1 MEKNVQLNTR
11 DKLIKEPI
19 AIIGQSVLFP
29 ASYDSTDFWQN
40 IVQGRDL
47 ISDVPASHWLIEDYY
62 DPDLSAPD
70 KTYGRRGGFLPYV
83 DFDSLGWGVPPSII
97 EATDSTQLLAL
108 MVAKQCLEDASGGNI
123 DTLDK
128 SNMSVILG
136 VTSAQKLLGH
146 MTARL
151 QRPIWENA
159 MRQVGLPESE
169 VQAAAQRIADH
180 YVPWQESTFPGLLG
194 NVVAGRIA
202 NRLDLGGTN
211 CVTDAAC
218 ASAFSAIS
226 MAINELY
233 LGDSDVVIAGGADTM
248 SDILMHMCFSKTP
261 ALSKSGDV
269 RPFSDQADGTL
280 LGEGIALFAFKRLAD
295 AERDGDTVYGVLK
308 GLGSSSDGR
317 SKSVYAPLAEGQAK
331 AYRRAY
337 ANAGVDAS
345 TIELVEAHGTG
356 TKAGDAAEFSGLRT
370 VFEEAGV
377 DVESIALGSVKSQIG
392 HTKATAGAAGFFKA
406 LMGLRSGVLP
416 PTIKV
421 DQPNPNLDINATPLY
436 INAEAR
442 PWVRGSDHPRRAG
455 VSAFGF
461 GGSNFHILLEEY
473 TGPNKAPR
481 LRAWGHELFLYSAA
495 SAGDM
500 TEQLRS
506 VLDRHIKVSHHRLAW
521 ESQQA
526 FSSTDGIRLGIVAS
540 SKTDLQAKLEQAL
553 QKGFDSAYSL
563 PTGVHLGLGQA
574 WSGKKAFLFPG
585 QGAQT
590 VNMGSHLAQALPQS
604 MEVWDFSA
612 DLDRHTQS
620 HPLHKVVFPK
630 PVFSEEDRKEQ
641 QRHLTKTQWAQPAI
655 GVTSMALLNVLEDL
669 DLKADAVAGHSYGEL
684 TALYYAKTFKAQHFI
699 QASQKRGALM
709 NEAAKLPGAMTAV
722 KSSAKKLQPL
732 LDTWTAEHGIDVVI
746 ANHNSP
752 KQSVLSGTV
761 EDIEKVEALLSEAGM
776 FGQRL
781 GVATAFHSKVVA
793 GSVAPFEQYLSGLP
807 LSPPECTVY
816 ANRTASPYG
825 QSVPELVSTLSKQIA
840 SPVRF
845 VELIEAMHND
855 GVKLFVEV
863 GPRNILGKLVK
874 SILRKKDVQ
883 IVSLD
888 RPGKSDLFGFL
899 DGLAQLASL
908 GVEMKWDAL
917 WSDYGEPQ
925 NFDLLPKPKMA
936 ISINGANYN
945 KPYPP
950 KDGATGRAKPNP
962 ERSVPTISKEAS
974 THSPVSTSRVTNT
987 SSSKNTETSTVPVQA
1002 VQGASM
1008 SNPHNTEWL
1017 KAFQQAQQQTAAA
1030 HAAYQQAMSNAHL
1043 AYLQAA
1049 QASLTSLAALA
1060 SGQAVAP
1067 SIAIPAPSTAPMPM
1081 PAPVAPVAVQPVQ
1094 PPVAAAPM
1102 SAPAP
1107 SLTPV
1112 APPAPVQAS
1121 FTPAVPSQ
1129 PVAPAPVVP
1138 ANSSNTASVDVL
1150 SLLMDVVAE
1159 KTGYPADALDL
1170 SMSLEG
1176 DLGIDSIKRVEI
1188 LSAVQEKAPELPEVD
1203 GSQMAQLQTLGEI
1216 VEFLG
1221 GSDAAPTPSV
1231 SSSSAA
1237 ASVDVLSLLM
1247 DVVAEK
1253 TGYPADALD
1262 LSMSLEGDLGID
1274 SIKRVEILSAVQE
1287 KAPELPEVDGSQMA
1301 QLQTLGEIVEFL
1313 QGENRDF
1320 SQAEA
1325 SGTGV
1330 SANVSAQENEAA
1342 SFETGTM
1349 GSSDI
1354 AAPELES
1361 GEGVEEAEVTDV
1373 LPQFE
1378 TLWESPKAKSVY
1390 RWVVSPTDKPALGSS
1405 HSALQTAQMALLG
1418 DEEITSML
1426 SVQLQKRGI
1435 DARVV
1440 DTEQIDPQFNGVID
1454 LRPLTLD
1461 EPDACMVWSQSC
1473 FETAKQL
1480 ATHHPSTPKVY
1491 IHVTQLGGDFGFQS
1505 ISNSQALIAG
1515 AAGVVRTAQQEWRN
1529 SHCKNID
1536 VSNDVP
1542 LNQLIRVLAN
1552 EIVGGGLDLDVGL
1565 QVLESGE
1572 VKRSVLVMNEQAPA
1586 GDPVEF
1592 DAGDVLVVS
1601 GGARGVTAD
1610 CIIRMVER
1618 QSKSGQVIPTI
1629 VLLGRTLLSRDPF
1642 PELSTERELVG
1653 ALIKQAKAENKIIKP
1668 AGAKRSAKQILACR
1682 DIERTM
1688 EKLQS
1693 NGAKVHYHSVDVSDS
1708 DAIRTLFSQLNYGA
1722 IAGIV
1727 HGAGVLADKKLQDKS
1742 VDDFAWVYDV
1752 KVQGMGALLSNV
1764 DLNTLKVLVFFSSVA
1779 ARTGNAGQS
1788 DYAAANEVLNRF
1800 AHFVKQ
1806 RHPEMCVRSI
1816 GWGPW
1821 QGGMVSPELQRHF
1834 ESRGIG
1840 LIPIQ
1845 DGADVFVNELT
1856 NGPMVEVVVG
1866 ADAGLDD
1873 GLMLSSSF
1881 VHMPESLS
1889 ELLNGH
1895 TFQDKAL
1902 VPMVTVLLLF
1912 RDVALRSGHA
1922 AHITKCNVFN
1932 PLHVPSPE
1940 STLSIT
1946 MDRGAVKLLD
1956 AGGKPVYGAQLSPFS
1971 SDMVEMPVVEDWDGF
1986 IEQSQIYMDDV
1997 LFHTGAFQVL
2007 TEIAV
2012 SEGSAAASLSTHD
2025 AYRELLELDAA
2036 LQLALRWMYHCIGKA
2051 SLPMSVDSVQWYSN
2065 QKVSQIRLVGR
2076 GVRNNVGKCDVYLL
2090 AASEELVV
2098 RFHGVSVVALNGETA

>member
-1 MEKNVQLNTR
+1 MEKNVQLKNG
-11 DKLIKEPI
+11 DKLSKEPI

-40 IVQGRDL
+40 IIHGRDL

-108 MVAKQCLEDASGGNI
+108 MVAKQCLEDASGG
-123 DTLDK
+123 DVDSLDK

-159 MRQVGLPESE
+159 MREVGLPESE

-295 AERDGDTVYGVLK
+295 AERDGDTIYGVLK

-317 SKSVYAPLAEGQAK
+317 SKSVYAPLAEGQAN

-356 TKAGDAAEFSGLRT
+356 TKAGDAAEFTGLRT

-377 DVESIALGSVKSQIG
+377 AAETIALGSVKSQIG

-406 LMGLRSGVLP
+406 LMGVRSGVLP

-421 DQPNPNLDINATPLY
+421 AQPNPNLQINETPLY
-436 INAEAR
+436 INTEAR
-442 PWVRGSDHPRRAG
+442 PWVRGNDHPRRAG

-481 LRAWGHELFLYSAA
+481 LRAWGHELFVYSAA
-495 SAGDM
+495 VAGDM
-500 TEQLRS
+500 DEALRS
-506 VLDRHIKVSHHRLAW
+506 VLGRHNKVSHHRLAW
-521 ESQQA
+521 ESQRA
-526 FSSTDGIRLGIVAS
+526 FSSSHAMRLSIVAS
-540 SKTDLQAKLEQAL
+540 SRADLQEKIEQAL
-553 QKGFDSAYSL
+553 QKGFESAYSL
-563 PTGVHLGLGQA
+563 PTGVHLGVGQTWA
-574 WSGKKAFLFPG
+574 GKKAFLFPG
-585 QGAQT
+585 QGAQM
-590 VNMGSHLAQALPQS
+590 VNMGSHVAQALPQS

-620 HPLHKVVFPK
+620 YPLHKVVFPK
-630 PVFSEEDRKEQ
+630 PVFSEEDRKQQ
-641 QRHLTKTQWAQPAI
+641 QRQLTKTQWAQPAI

-669 DLKADAVAGHSYGEL
+669 ELQADAVAGHSYGEL

-699 QASQKRGALM
+699 QASQKRGELM

-722 KSSAKKLQPL
+722 KGSAKKLQPL
-732 LDTWTAEHGIDVVI
+732 LDAWTAEHKIDVVI

-761 EDIEKVEALLSEAGM
+761 EDIEKVEGLLSEAGF

-793 GSVAPFEQYLSGLP
+793 GSVAPFERYLSGLP
-807 LSPPECTVY
+807 LNPPECTVY

-825 QSVPELVSTLSKQIA
+825 QSIPDLVSTLSKQIA

-845 VELIEAMHND
+845 VELIEAMYDD
-855 GVKLFVEV
+855 GVTLFIEV
-863 GPRNILGKLVK
+863 GPKNILGKLVK
-874 SILRKKDVQ
+874 SILRKKDIQ

-899 DGLAQLASL
+899 DGLAALAAM

-917 WSDYGEPQ
+917 WNDYGEPR
-925 NFDLLPKPKMA
+925 NFDALPKPKMA

-950 KDGATGRAKPNP
+950 KDGAAGRAEPNP
-962 ERSVPTISKEAS
+962 ERSLSQTSKETTADAA
-974 THSPVSTSRVTNT
+974 
-987 SSSKNTETSTVPVQA
+987 SSSISDTSFSNHIETSTVPVQP

-1008 SNPHNTEWL
+1008 SNSHNTEWL

-1060 SGQAVAP
+1060 GGQSVAP
-1067 SIAIPAPSTAPMPM
+1067 SIAASSIPSPSPM
-1081 PAPVAPVAVQPVQ
+1081 PAPQVVPAPAFVPAVQPV
-1094 PPVAAAPM
+1094 PSTV
-1102 SAPAP
+1102 SVTPAP
-1107 SLTPV
+1107 VTAPPSVPV
-1112 APPAPVQAS
+1112 VKPAPVQS
-1121 FTPAVPSQ
+1121 LPSTST
-1129 PVAPAPVVP
+1129 VAPSSVASAPVVP
-1138 ANSSNTASVDVL
+1138 SSSSLTSTVDVL

-1159 KTGYPADALDL
+1159 KTGYPSDALDL

-1221 GSDAAPTPSV
+1221 GSEAPANDTPASQT
-1231 SSSSAA
+1231 
-1237 ASVDVLSLLM
+1237 SVDVLSLLM

-1253 TGYPADALD
+1253 TGYPSDALD

-1301 QLQTLGEIVEFL
+1301 QLQTLGEIVGFL
-1313 QGENRDF
+1313 QGEHRDF

-1325 SGTGV
+1325 PEVGV
-1330 SANVSAQENEAA
+1330 SANVLVDEAA
-1342 SFETGTM
+1342 SLD
-1349 GSSDI
+1349 SSDDT
-1354 AAPELES
+1354 AAEPESVNSPEI
-1361 GEGVEEAEVTDV
+1361 EVTEV

-1378 TLWESPKAKSVY
+1378 TVWSAPASKPVY
-1390 RWVVSPTDKPALGSS
+1390 RWIVRPSPKPALGIS
-1405 HSALQTAQMALLG
+1405 HPVLHTAQIALLG

-1426 SVQLQKRGI
+1426 SVQLQKQGV

-1440 DTEQIDPQFNGVID
+1440 DTEEIDPHFNGVID

-1461 EPDACMVWSQSC
+1461 EPDACMMWSQSC
-1473 FETAKQL
+1473 FEIAKRL
-1480 ATHHPSTPKVY
+1480 ATNHLNAPKMY
-1491 IHVTQLGGDFGFQS
+1491 IHITQIGGDFGFQS
-1505 ISNSQALIAG
+1505 IGNSQALIAG
-1515 AAGVVRTAQQEWRN
+1515 AAGVVRTAQQEWKD

-1542 LNQLIRVLAN
+1542 LNQLVRVLSN
-1552 EIVGGGLDLDVGL
+1552 EIVHGGLDLDVGL
-1565 QVLESGE
+1565 QVSESGATN
-1572 VKRSVLVMNEQAPA
+1572 RSVLAMNEQAPT
-1586 GDPVEF
+1586 GEPIEF

-1618 QSKSGQVIPTI
+1618 QSEVGQVIPTI
-1629 VLLGRTLLSRDPF
+1629 VLLGRTLLSVDPF

-1653 ALIKQAKAENKIIKP
+1653 ALIKKAKDENKIIKP
-1668 AGAKRSAKQILACR
+1668 AGAKRSAKKILACR
-1682 DIERTM
+1682 EIVQTM
-1688 EKLQS
+1688 EKLQLY
-1693 NGAKVHYHSVDVSDS
+1693 GAKVHYHSVDVSDS
-1708 DAIRTLFSQLNYGA
+1708 DAINTLFSQLNYGP
-1722 IAGIV
+1722 IAGVV

-1764 DLNTLKVLVFFSSVA
+1764 DLSALKVLVFFSSVA

-1834 ESRGIG
+1834 ETRGIG
-1840 LIPIQ
+1840 LIPIL

-1873 GLMLSSSF
+1873 GLVLSSS
-1881 VHMPESLS
+1881 PIRIPQSLS
-1889 ELLNGH
+1889 DLLTGH
-1895 TFQDKAL
+1895 TFQDKIL
-1902 VPMVTVLLLF
+1902 VPMVAVLVLF
-1912 RDVALRSGHA
+1912 RDVAVRLGHA

-1932 PLHVPSPE
+1932 PLHLPSPE
-1940 STLSIT
+1940 STLAIT
-1946 MDRGAVKLLD
+1946 IDKGNLKLLD
-1956 AGGKPVYGAQLSPFS
+1956 DGGKPVYGAQVSPFT
-1971 SDMVEMPVVEDWDGF
+1971 SDTVEMPVVEDWDGF
-1986 IEQSQIYMDDV
+1986 IEQSKIYVDDV

-2012 SEGSAAASLSTHD
+2012 SESSAAASISTNH
-2025 AYRELLELDAA
+2025 AYRELLELDGA
-2036 LQLALRWMYHCIGKA
+2036 LQLALRWMYHCTGKA
-2051 SLPMSVDSVQWYSN
+2051 SLPMSVDSVQWYGDR
-2065 QKVSQIRLVGR
+2065 QATQIRLVGR
-2076 GVRNNVGKCDVYLL
+2076 GVRNNVGKCDIHLL
-2090 AASEELVV
+2090 TASEELVV
-2098 RFHGVSVVALNGETA
+2098 RFHGVSIVALNGESA